1 MGMAEGKAPLFLQ
14 RIGQHLRE
22 QNWFALAA
30 EFIIVVV
37 GVFLGLQAANWN
49 EERLDRK
56 DEQAIL
62 ARLQDETKTL
72 LAAVREERDYLQ
84 ANSELL
90 AQARR
95 VIFSQVEARPLTL
108 AECKAVAGSH
118 VYRRESDQLPI
129 LEEMLATGRFD
140 RVQDERIKSQLRSYL
155 IFRDRQRGNHE
166 ERTNELFRLY
176 SRYPDLIRIGL
187 APRDQSST
195 ADFGF
200 MRDDNTQ
207 WAPQCDVAR
216 MRLSQQFLNE
226 LFDNMG
232 RRNHVLI
239 GYEEREALLV
249 DLLTRLDEVL
259 KR

>member
-1 MGMAEGKAPLFLQ
+1 MGKGKAPVILG
-14 RIGQHLRE
+14 RITAHVRD

-30 EFIIVVV
+30 EFVIVVT

-49 EERLDRK
+49 EARKDRK
-56 DEQAIL
+56 DEEAIL
-62 ARLQDETKTL
+62 SRLQAETATL
-72 LAAVREERDYLQ
+72 LEVVREEREYLQ
-84 ANSELL
+84 ANAEVM
-90 AQARR
+90 AQARPI
-95 VIFSQVEARPLTL
+95 IFSLDEARPLTR
-108 AECKAVAGSH
+108 AECGAVAGSH

-129 LEEMLATGRFD
+129 LEELLATGRFD
-140 RVQDERIKSQLRSYL
+140 RVQDEAIKSQLRRYI
-155 IFRDRQRGNHE
+155 IFRDRQRANHQ

-176 SRYPDLIRIGL
+176 SRHPEAIRITL
-187 APRDQSST
+187 APREDGAA

-216 MRLSQQFLNE
+216 MRSNQQFLNE

-249 DLLTRLDEVL
+249 ELQERLDAL
-259 KR
+259 LGA